1 MSEESNEQQHED
13 ASQVEGKSKDVDAM
27 GRDKRR
33 GVIGGQ
39 YGATVRK
46 QLTVYG
52 AFIAVVGLLGI
63 VALTVISGYDNREI
77 PLENTAPWAKVA
89 TQDQPR
95 PVDFP
100 ENGPENTIPR
110 EEIGK
115 TNLPG

>member
-1 MSEESNEQQHED
+1 MTEESNEEQQSGD
-13 ASQVEGKSKDVDAM
+13 APAKDKDLDAM
-27 GRDKRR
+27 GKNKRR
-33 GVIGGQ
+33 GVVGGQ

-52 AFIAVVGLLGI
+52 VFLAIVGVLGI
-63 VALTVISGYDNREI
+63 VSLTVISNYDNREI
-77 PLENTAPWAKVA
+77 PLEDTAPWAKVG
-89 TQDQPR
+89 TEDQPR

-110 EEIGK
+110 EEIGE